1 MNQNNKS
8 EVIINR
14 FSLIIFVKIN
24 ILFFTE

>member
-24 ILFFTE
+24 ILFFME